1 MKKFEKVNQS
11 KIEKLLNDA
20 PEKSLLKSVLGGM
33 GPICGN
39 GVSYANTT
47 YVNMPYYNKIKF

>member
-33 GPICGN
+33 GPTCSKD
-39 GVSYANTT
+39 VAYANTT
-47 YVNMPYYNKIKF
+47 YVNMPYYNRIKF